1 LKTPGFGVP
10 GALSIACFV
19 LILVGKYFAG
29 LAEVPHLVAVGAGV
43 VLLIVELFVLPGTI
57 WFGVG
62 GLVLI
67 VGGLVLSGGDAE
79 LALTEPFARDHL
91 ISGTFQVLAATVAA
105 LVVSMVVSRLLPRAP
120 GVRRVVL
127 AHAAAAQPGEAVGES
142 RIGQGTVGTALTDL
156 RPVGKVRFGTQDEHE
171 ARSEGPLVKGGARVV
186 VVSNDMGRL
195 VVREV
200 AS

>member
-1 LKTPGFGVP
+1 
-10 GALSIACFV
+10 
-19 LILVGKYFAG
+19 
-29 LAEVPHLVAVGAGV
+29 
-43 VLLIVELFVLPGTI
+43 
-57 WFGVG
+57 
-62 GLVLI
+62 
-67 VGGLVLSGGDAE
+67 
-79 LALTEPFARDHL
+79 
-91 ISGTFQVLAATVAA
+91 
-105 LVVSMVVSRLLPRAP
+105 
-120 GVRRVVL
+120 
-127 AHAAAAQPGEAVGES
+127 VGES